1 MTDRVSALIVFFIL
15 GLIFGSFFNV
25 CIYRIPRG
33 ESIVYPPSH
42 CTSCGSKLRSIDL
55 IPVFSYLLIKGRC
68 RYCRAEVSPR
78 YMFVELVT
86 ALIFTAIFL
95 VHGISFLTMKFL
107 VLASFMIITGMIDY
121 DTGDVYFKVSLA
133 GMAAGAIFTAVEL
146 NMGKEAM
153 TYIYG
158 AFLGFGVISVI
169 ILLTKGMGWGDAEI
183 CGLSGLFLGVP
194 KTFVMLFFSFALGGM
209 ASAMLLLTGRK
220 SHGESIPFGPFIAAA
235 SVIAV
240 LFGEELLNWYWG

>member
-1 MTDRVSALIVFFIL
+1 MTDRVTALIVFVL

-42 CTSCGSKLRSIDL
+42 CTNCGRNLRGIDL
-55 IPVFSYLLIKGRC
+55 IPVLSYLLIKGRC
-68 RYCRAEVSPR
+68 RYCKTKISPR

-86 ALIFTAIFL
+86 ALIFTSIFL
-95 VHGISFLTMKFL
+95 VHGISFSTMKYL
-107 VLASFMIITGMIDY
+107 VLSGFMIITGMIDY

-133 GMAAGAIFTAVEL
+133 GMAAGVIFAAAAFYKGE
-146 NMGKEAM
+146 EAM

-158 AFLGFGVISVI
+158 AFLGFGIISVI

-183 CGLSGLFLGVP
+183 CGLGGLFLGIP
-194 KTFVMLFFSFALGGM
+194 KTFVMLFFSFVLGGM
-209 ASAMLLLTGRK
+209 ASAILLSTGKK
-220 SHGESIPFGPFIAAA
+220 SREESIPFGPFIAAA
-235 SVIAV
+235 SVIAA
-240 LFGEELLNWYWG
+240 LFGDEFINWYWG